1 MTNLERR
8 SMPYSVHLVD
18 KQGRRRFI
26 CRCATMMD
34 CAEEADKLL
43 RGAPGMLVECMLE
56 TRQGAQPVS
65 VTADP
70 VGRRIDNVAN

>member
-1 MTNLERR
+1 MTNRERR
-8 SMPYSVHLVD
+8 AMPYSVHLVD
-18 KQGRRRFI
+18 EQGRRRFV

-43 RGAPGMLVECMLE
+43 HGAPGMLVECLLE
-56 TRQGAQPVS
+56 TPNGAQPVS

-70 VGRRIDNVAN
+70 IGRRVSDVAD